1 MIAVIGDS
9 FVDVLA
15 GVQTLPAWGQDSPC
29 KEPIQMQPGG
39 SALNTATQLANLN
52 GGGVALFTAVGGDA
66 FGDMLKNHLVKSSVE
81 LHAPQLSAHIPTGVC
96 IVLTGQGDRAFA
108 THYGA
113 ARVFAVPHI
122 NTDALFQ
129 AAHIH
134 IGGTLAPL
142 LLHRPH
148 RHLHGSCSVGFYSV
162 TGLIPGLADL
172 LRTAKARGITLSLD
186 TNYDGTEAWAGL
198 DDILPLL
205 DVFLPNEVEARRI
218 SKCDSLDDAL
228 MYFGAVAPDMLT
240 VLKVGSD
247 GVRASCGQFFRAS
260 FGGFPVTKV
269 EDATGAGDAF
279 NAGFL
284 HAWVQSKD
292 VMEGLKW
299 GCAVGA
305 HCVRVVG
312 ACATLPSLDAVTA
325 LVQHTTTLSSST
337 C

>member
-52 GGGVALFTAVGGDA
+52 SGGVALFTAVGADA
-66 FGDMLKNHLVKSSVE
+66 FGDMLKNHLVKSRVD

-129 AAHIH
+129 ATHIH
-134 IGGTLAPL
+134 IG
-142 LLHRPH
+142 
-148 RHLHGSCSVGFYSV
+148 GFYSV

-218 SKCDSLDDAL
+218 SKCESLDDAL

-240 VLKVGSD
+240 VLKVGGD
-247 GVRASCGQFFRAS
+247 GVRASRGQFFRAS
-260 FGGFPVTKV
+260 FGGFPVTMV